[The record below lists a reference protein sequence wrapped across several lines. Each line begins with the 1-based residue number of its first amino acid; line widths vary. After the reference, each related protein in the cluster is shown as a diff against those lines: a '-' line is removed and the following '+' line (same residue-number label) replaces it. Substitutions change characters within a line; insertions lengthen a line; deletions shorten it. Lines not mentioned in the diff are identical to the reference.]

1 MKGLVRNGDAACF
14 RPACFQVVL
23 GDERAEELFPF
34 ARIPSSFVPDAH
46 VQHGSNL
53 MSDAAELLGIH
64 DLSARGGDRRD
75 TQRGQVVT
83 PLSVFGDSG
92 GAGVLQV
99 AVTFASGQN
108 KSHR

>member
-1 MKGLVRNGDAACF
+1 M
-14 RPACFQVVL
+14 L

-64 DLSARGGDRRD
+64 DLSARGSDRRD
-75 TQRGQVVT
+75 AQGGQIVA
-83 PLSVFGDSG
+83 PLGVFGDAG
-92 GAGVLQV
+92 GSGVLRADPV
-99 AVTFASGQN
+99 CSKSLSYSMATFASGQN